1 MELFFFVLAITGGFV
16 VFLVGVAILLM
27 FGAAVQIAKKQVE
40 KKRDED
46 PFSRF

>member
-1 MELFFFVLAITGGFV
+1 MELFFFVLALFGGFIV
-16 VFLVGVAILLM
+16 VIVGVAILLM

-46 PFSRF
+46 PFSRL